1 MPKFAK
7 KTKKN
12 QKFFR
17 FFFFIPKKSSN
28 FAHCFENETKL

>member
-7 KTKKN
+7 KRRKIKN
-12 QKFFR
+12 FFR